1 MPEFHRLR
9 VAEVVEET
17 ADARSVVFD
26 VDVTRLPYRPGQFLT
41 LRIPS
46 DRCGSVARAYSL
58 SSSPVTDGR
67 LAVTVKR
74 TADGYAS
81 NWICDNVAVG
91 TELDVL
97 EPAGVFTPKAL
108 EDDLLLFAAGSG
120 ITPVMSILKSALA
133 TGSGQVV
140 LVYANR
146 DEKSVIFA
154 RELTELAAA
163 HPGRLVVLHWLESVQ
178 GLPTQD
184 SLQSLSAA
192 FPEHEAFI
200 CGPKPFMDATRKALR
215 EAGFPKSAIHLERFA
230 SLAGNPFDNATQAEP
245 ATAPEPE
252 PAPDPAPEESA
263 EQAEPE
269 ESVVD
274 VTLDGENHVFNWPAD
289 KRLLDLL
296 KEKGLPAP
304 SSCSEGI
311 CAACECRVTEGE
323 VTMVNNQVLEQED
336 LDEGYVLA
344 CQSLP
349 KTPKVKVD
357 YD

>member
-26 VDVTRLPYRPGQFLT
+26 VDTTRLPYRPGQFLT

-81 NWICDNVAVG
+81 NWICDNVTAG
-91 TELDVL
+91 TEIDVL
-97 EPAGVFTPKAL
+97 EPAGVFTPKSL
-108 EDDLLLFAAGSG
+108 EEDLLLFAAGSG
-120 ITPVMSILKSALA
+120 ITPIMSILKTALA
-133 TGSGQVV
+133 TGSGKVV

-154 RELTELAAA
+154 RELTELTAA

-178 GLPTQD
+178 GLPTPEA
-184 SLQSLSAA
+184 LQSLAGA
-192 FPEHEAFI
+192 FPDREAFL
-200 CGPKPFMDATRKALR
+200 CGPKPFMDATRRALR
-215 EAGFPKSAIHLERFA
+215 EAGFAKSAIHLERFA
-230 SLAGNPFDNATQAEP
+230 SLAGNPFDTATP
-245 ATAPEPE
+245 ADASTEQNGPEDTESDAPED
-252 PAPDPAPEESA
+252 A
-263 EQAEPE
+263 
-269 ESVVD
+269 VVE
-274 VTLDGENHVFNWPAD
+274 VTIDGESHTFTWPAD

-296 KEKGLPAP
+296 KENGIQAP

-336 LDEGYVLA
+336 LDDGYRLA

>member
-26 VDVTRLPYRPGQFLT
+26 VDTTRLPYRPGQFLT

-58 SSSPVTDGR
+58 SSSPITDAR

-74 TADGYAS
+74 TEDGYAS
-81 NWICDNVAVG
+81 NWICDNVAAG

-97 EPAGVFTPKAL
+97 DPAGVFTPKSL

-120 ITPVMSILKSALA
+120 ITPIMSILKSALA
-133 TGSGQVV
+133 TGRGRVV

-154 RELTELAAA
+154 RELTELTAA
-163 HPGRLVVLHWLESVQ
+163 HPGRLLVLHWLESVQ
-178 GLPTQD
+178 GLPNQD
-184 SLQSLSAA
+184 ALQSLAGA
-192 FPEHEAFI
+192 FPEHDAFI

-230 SLAGNPFDNATQAEP
+230 SLAGNPFDTATPAEP
-245 ATAPEPE
+245 AGEEAQPE
-252 PAPDPAPEESA
+252 D
-263 EQAEPE
+263 
-269 ESVVD
+269 SVVE
-274 VTLDGENHVFNWPAD
+274 VTIDGEDHTFTWPAD

-296 KEKGLPAP
+296 KDNGVQAP
-304 SSCSEGI
+304 SSCAEGI

>member
-26 VDVTRLPYRPGQFLT
+26 VDTTRLPYRPGQFLT

-58 SSSPVTDGR
+58 SSSPVTDGQ

-81 NWICDNVAVG
+81 NWICDNVAAG

-97 EPAGVFTPKAL
+97 EPAGVFTPKSL
-108 EDDLLLFAAGSG
+108 EADLLLFAAGSG
-120 ITPVMSILKSALA
+120 VTPIMSILKSALA
-133 TGSGQVV
+133 TGTGRVV
-140 LVYANR
+140 LVYANH
-146 DEKSVIFA
+146 DENSVIFA
-154 RELTELAAA
+154 RELTELTAA
-163 HPGRLVVLHWLESVQ
+163 HPGRLLVLHWLESVQ
-178 GLPTQD
+178 GLPNQD
-184 SLQSLSAA
+184 ALQSLAGA
-192 FPEHEAFI
+192 FPEHDAFI

-230 SLAGNPFDNATQAEP
+230 SLVGNPFDTATPAEP
-245 ATAPEPE
+245 AG
-252 PAPDPAPEESA
+252 EES
-263 EQAEPE
+263 QPE
-269 ESVVD
+269 DSVVE
-274 VTLDGENHVFNWPAD
+274 VTIDGEDHTFTWPAG

-296 KEKGLPAP
+296 KDNGLQAP
-304 SSCSEGI
+304 SSCAEGI

-336 LDEGYVLA
+336 LDDGYVLA

>member
-17 ADARSVVFD
+17 ADARSLVFD
-26 VDVTRLPYRPGQFLT
+26 VDTTRLPYRPGQFLT

-74 TADGYAS
+74 TAEGYAS
-81 NWICDNVAVG
+81 NWICDNVAAG

-97 EPAGVFTPKAL
+97 EPAGVFTPKSL
-108 EDDLLLFAAGSG
+108 DDDLLLFAAGSG
-120 ITPVMSILKSALA
+120 VTPIMSILKSALA
-133 TGSGQVV
+133 TGTGRVV

-146 DEKSVIFA
+146 DEQSVIFA
-154 RELTELAAA
+154 RELAELTAA
-163 HPGRLVVLHWLESVQ
+163 HPGRLLVLHWLESVQ
-178 GLPTQD
+178 GLPDQGA
-184 SLQSLSAA
+184 LQSLADA
-192 FPEHEAFI
+192 FPDHDAFV

-215 EAGFPKSAIHLERFA
+215 GAGFQKSAIHLERFA
-230 SLAGNPFDNATQAEP
+230 SLAGNPFDSAAPAEP
-245 ATAPEPE
+245 AGEEAQPE
-252 PAPDPAPEESA
+252 D
-263 EQAEPE
+263 
-269 ESVVD
+269 SVVE
-274 VTLDGENHVFNWPAD
+274 VTIDGEARTFTWPAD

-296 KEKGLPAP
+296 EDNGIQAP
-304 SSCSEGI
+304 SSCAEGI

-336 LDEGYVLA
+336 LADGYVLA

-349 KTPKVKVD
+349 KTPKIKVD
-357 YD
+357 YG

>member
-26 VDVTRLPYRPGQFLT
+26 VDTARLPYRPGQFLT

-46 DRCGSVARAYSL
+46 ERCGSVARAYSL

-74 TADGYAS
+74 TAEGYAS
-81 NWICDNVAVG
+81 NWICDNVAAG
-91 TELDVL
+91 SEIDVL
-97 EPAGVFTPKAL
+97 EPAGVFTPKSL
-108 EDDLLLFAAGSG
+108 EADLLLFAAGSG
-120 ITPVMSILKSALA
+120 ITPIMSILKSALA
-133 TGSGQVV
+133 TGSGRVV

-146 DEKSVIFA
+146 DERSVIFA

-163 HPGRLVVLHWLESVQ
+163 HPGRLLVLHWLESVQ
-178 GLPTQD
+178 GLPTQEA
-184 SLQSLSAA
+184 LQSLAGA
-192 FPEHEAFI
+192 FPEHDAFL
-200 CGPKPFMDATRKALR
+200 CGPKPFMDTTRKALR
-215 EAGFPKSAIHLERFA
+215 EAGFPKSSIHLERFA
-230 SLAGNPFDNATQAEP
+230 SLAGNPFDTATPAAAE
-245 ATAPEPE
+245 AEDSQPE
-252 PAPDPAPEESA
+252 D
-263 EQAEPE
+263 
-269 ESVVD
+269 SVVE
-274 VTLDGENHVFNWPAD
+274 VTIDGEAHTFTWPAD

-296 KEKGLPAP
+296 KENGIQAP
-304 SSCSEGI
+304 SSCAEGI

-336 LDEGYVLA
+336 LDDGYRLA

>member
-26 VDVTRLPYRPGQFLT
+26 VDTTRLPYRPGQFLT

-74 TADGYAS
+74 TEDGYAS
-81 NWICDNVAVG
+81 NWICDNVAAG

-97 EPAGVFTPKAL
+97 EPAGVFTPKSL

-120 ITPVMSILKSALA
+120 VTPIMSILKSALA
-133 TGSGQVV
+133 TGTGRVV

-154 RELTELAAA
+154 RELTELTAA
-163 HPGRLVVLHWLESVQ
+163 HPGRLLVLHWLESVQ
-178 GLPTQD
+178 GLPKRD
-184 SLQSLSAA
+184 ALQSLAGA
-192 FPEHEAFI
+192 FPEHDAFI

-230 SLAGNPFDNATQAEP
+230 SLAGNPFDTATPAEP
-245 ATAPEPE
+245 AEAQTQSE
-252 PAPDPAPEESA
+252 D
-263 EQAEPE
+263 
-269 ESVVD
+269 SVVE
-274 VTLDGENHVFNWPAD
+274 VTLDGEDHTFTWPAD

-296 KEKGLPAP
+296 KENGLPAP

-349 KTPKVKVD
+349 RTPKVKVD

>member
-26 VDVTRLPYRPGQFLT
+26 VDTARLPYRPGQFLT

-46 DRCGSVARAYSL
+46 ERCGSVARAYSL

-74 TADGYAS
+74 TAEGYAS
-81 NWICDNVAVG
+81 NWICDNVAAG
-91 TELDVL
+91 SEIDVL
-97 EPAGVFTPKAL
+97 EPAGVFTPKSL
-108 EDDLLLFAAGSG
+108 EADLLLFAAGSG
-120 ITPVMSILKSALA
+120 ITPIMSILKSALA
-133 TGSGQVV
+133 TGSGRVV

-146 DEKSVIFA
+146 DERSVIFA

-163 HPGRLVVLHWLESVQ
+163 HPGRLLVLHWLESVQ
-178 GLPTQD
+178 GLPTQEA
-184 SLQSLSAA
+184 LQSLAAA
-192 FPEHEAFI
+192 FPDHDAFL
-200 CGPKPFMDATRKALR
+200 CGPKPFMDTARKALR
-215 EAGFPKSAIHLERFA
+215 EAGFPKSSIHLERFA
-230 SLAGNPFDNATQAEP
+230 SLAGNPFDTATPAAAE
-245 ATAPEPE
+245 TEDSQPE
-252 PAPDPAPEESA
+252 D
-263 EQAEPE
+263 
-269 ESVVD
+269 SVVE
-274 VTLDGENHVFNWPAD
+274 VTIDGEAHTFTWPAD

-296 KEKGLPAP
+296 KENGIQAP
-304 SSCSEGI
+304 SSCAEGI

-336 LDEGYVLA
+336 LDDGYRLA

>member
-26 VDVTRLPYRPGQFLT
+26 VDTTRLPYRPGQFLT

-81 NWICDNVAVG
+81 NWICDHVAAG

-97 EPAGVFTPKAL
+97 EPAGVFTPKSL

-120 ITPVMSILKSALA
+120 ITPIMSILKSALA
-133 TGSGQVV
+133 TGTGRVV

-146 DEKSVIFA
+146 DENSVIFA
-154 RELTELAAA
+154 RELTELTAA
-163 HPGRLVVLHWLESVQ
+163 HPGRLLVLHWLESVQ
-178 GLPTQD
+178 GLPNQD
-184 SLQSLSAA
+184 ALQSLAGA
-192 FPEHEAFI
+192 FPEHDAFL

-230 SLAGNPFDNATQAEP
+230 SLAGNPFDAATPAEP
-245 ATAPEPE
+245 AN
-252 PAPDPAPEESA
+252 EESR
-263 EQAEPE
+263 PE
-269 ESVVD
+269 DSVVE
-274 VTLDGENHVFNWPAD
+274 VTIDGEDHTFTWPAD

-296 KEKGLPAP
+296 KDNGVPAP

-349 KTPKVKVD
+349 KTAKVKVD

>member
-26 VDVTRLPYRPGQFLT
+26 VDTTRLPYRPGQFLT

-81 NWICDNVAVG
+81 NWICDHVAAG

-97 EPAGVFTPKAL
+97 EPAGVFTPKSL

-120 ITPVMSILKSALA
+120 ITPIMSILKSALA
-133 TGSGQVV
+133 TGTGRVV

-146 DEKSVIFA
+146 DENSVIFA
-154 RELTELAAA
+154 RELTELTAA
-163 HPGRLVVLHWLESVQ
+163 HPGRLLVLHWLESVQ
-178 GLPTQD
+178 GLPNQD
-184 SLQSLSAA
+184 ALQSLAGA
-192 FPEHEAFI
+192 FPEHDAFL

-230 SLAGNPFDNATQAEP
+230 SLAGNPFDAATPAEP
-245 ATAPEPE
+245 ANEQSRPE
-252 PAPDPAPEESA
+252 D
-263 EQAEPE
+263 
-269 ESVVD
+269 SVVE
-274 VTLDGENHVFNWPAD
+274 VTIDGEDHTFTWPAD

-296 KEKGLPAP
+296 KDNGVPAP

-349 KTPKVKVD
+349 KTAKVKVD